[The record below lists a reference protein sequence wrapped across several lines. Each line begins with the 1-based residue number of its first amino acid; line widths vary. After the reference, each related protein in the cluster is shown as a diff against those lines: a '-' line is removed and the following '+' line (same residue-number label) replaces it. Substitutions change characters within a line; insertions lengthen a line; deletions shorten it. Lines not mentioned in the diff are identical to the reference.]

1 MKVEKSRFLILHP
14 DTNPGKIKTL
24 DALQAE
30 YTAYVLICVLLM
42 IEKHRFKMDRTEKQ
56 AFFPG
61 AEFLT
66 SQIEKNAR
74 DHAIGI
80 VKGWAA
86 SAYTNRVKKEITK
99 LKKNKEITGEVA
111 KSLYTIGK
119 YSRQIPSGSITQEHL
134 DAYWELLLK
143 TVKTPDIT
151 DKIGIRMSEN
161 TCRLESSDEATH
173 ADFWIQISTL
183 QSRNRIWLPLVGSPY
198 VKTPDQVGK
207 GFLARKTK
215 RGLWRFEALGVKDWE
230 VPDIED
236 DSIKEWPHIGVDVG
250 LNVVAATSD
259 GRLYGTDLKPKF
271 NRLYETVREVRAN
284 RQRQG
289 LKENSPRLDRLESRL
304 SGLTKTAVGTV
315 SNQMKR
321 DYPDHIFEFED
332 LDLQGCRGSKRFCYR
347 ALYHNHSQKVPV
359 GKNNP
364 AYTSQ
369 ECPWCHYVSR
379 RNRDGVKFHCK
390 GCGRKAH
397 ADTVGAMNILGRS
410 RDESIHCDDNVSRV
424 GKVLRDRYRALRRDR
439 SLESSGIV
447 ESVPSDPRL
456 TVMGGSFRGKTRTAS
471 NSMPKIT

>member
-24 DALQAE
+24 DALQTE
-30 YTAYVLICVLLM
+30 YTAYVQICVSLM
-42 IEKHRFKMDRTEKQ
+42 IEKRRFKMDRTEKQ

-74 DHAIGI
+74 DHAIGM

-86 SAYTNRVKKEITK
+86 SAYTNKIKKAITK
-99 LKKNKEITGEVA
+99 LKKNKEITDGVA
-111 KSLYTIGK
+111 KSLYIVGK
-119 YSRQIPSGSITQEHL
+119 YSRQFPSGSVTQEHL

-143 TVKTPDIT
+143 TVSIPDIT
-151 DKIGIRMSEN
+151 NKIGMRMSES
-161 TCRLESSDEATH
+161 TSRLESPDEAFH

-183 QSRNRIWLPLVGSPY
+183 QSRKCVWLPLVGSSY
-198 VKTPDQVGK
+198 VKSPDQVGK

-215 RGLWRFEALGVKDWE
+215 RGLWRFETLDTKDWE

-236 DSIKEWPHIGVDVG
+236 ESVKEWPHIGVDVG
-250 LNVVAATSD
+250 LNVAAATSD
-259 GRLYGTDLKPKF
+259 GRRYGTDLKPKF

-289 LKENSPRLDRLESRL
+289 LKENSPRLDRLESKL
-304 SGLTKTAVGTV
+304 SGLTKTAVGAA
-315 SNQMKR
+315 SNQMRR

-379 RNRDGVKFHCK
+379 RNRSGVKFHCK

-410 RDESIHCDDNVSRV
+410 KDESIHCDDNVSRV
-424 GKVLRDRYRALRRDR
+424 GKVLRDRYRELRRDR
-439 SLESSGIV
+439 SLESSKIV

-456 TVMGGSFRGKTRTAS
+456 TVLGGLLQGETCIAS